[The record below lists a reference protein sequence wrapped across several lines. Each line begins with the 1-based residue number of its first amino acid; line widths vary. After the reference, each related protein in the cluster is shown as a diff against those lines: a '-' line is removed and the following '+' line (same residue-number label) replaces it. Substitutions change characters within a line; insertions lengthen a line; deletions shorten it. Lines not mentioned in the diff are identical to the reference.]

1 MFAKRTSE
9 PVAHRKIQ
17 QHILATPSS
26 ESVKVVVR
34 CRPFLESEIRKK
46 ENRSCTIDK
55 ETNQI
60 SLLRDKRQNE
70 LKTFRYDSVFDEY
83 STQQD
88 VYSEAAF
95 SVVENSFT
103 GYNGTVFAYGQTG
116 CGKTFTMVGS

>member
-1 MFAKRTSE
+1 M
-9 PVAHRKIQ
+9 
-17 QHILATPSS
+17 
-26 ESVKVVVR
+26 VR
-34 CRPFLESEIRKK
+34 CRPFLDSEVRKK

-60 SLLRDKRQNE
+60 SLLRDRRTNE
-70 LKTFRYDSVFDEY
+70 YKTFKFDGVFDEY

-103 GYNGTVFAYGQTG
+103 GYNGTVFAYG
-116 CGKTFTMVGS
+116 